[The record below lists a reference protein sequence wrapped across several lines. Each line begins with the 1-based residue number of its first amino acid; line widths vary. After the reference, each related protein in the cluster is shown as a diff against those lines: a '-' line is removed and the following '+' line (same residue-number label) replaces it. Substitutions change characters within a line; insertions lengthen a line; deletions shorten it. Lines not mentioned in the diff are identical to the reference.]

1 MKKQLITRIAS
12 DLNMEPYKEE
22 TESEFC
28 SRLIYTAIVCWI
40 RYFVIDKS
48 NNDVDLNI
56 KSKKYIMTRGKELLK
71 NYLDLFPECKDY
83 FLYKEKN
90 NENIRLDMNEAIKT
104 IRDRMLN
111 AGEIIEINPN
121 SYIGIPKYYQENIY
135 KNVEREYGL
144 NSEEFSSKHI
154 GITRIKNNN
163 YYVEEK
169 KNIDVI
175 NPIQFL
181 EWIIENS
188 KWEEFNTIEKL
199 KIFNPESKKIPS
211 KSWDLDKVNISKDNI
226 YLVKEEDSKRKWETQ
241 YFLLKK
247 ENGLRYAISIINS
260 TLVEWKEYRRLI
272 LALRKNRNNSAK
284 VQVKDADNYKILK
297 FFVGLPLKE
306 QILIE
311 TYCWPRNNIYNTREY
326 IVPIE
331 IWEYIKEILKKIYI
345 EIEEVL

>member
-1 MKKQLITRIAS
+1 M
-12 DLNMEPYKEE
+12 
-22 TESEFC
+22 
-28 SRLIYTAIVCWI
+28 
-40 RYFVIDKS
+40 
-48 NNDVDLNI
+48 
-56 KSKKYIMTRGKELLK
+56 
-71 NYLDLFPECKDY
+71 DY
-83 FLYKEKN
+83 RKFK
-90 NENIRLDMNEAIKT
+90 
-104 IRDRMLN
+104 
-111 AGEIIEINPN
+111 
-121 SYIGIPKYYQENIY
+121 
-135 KNVEREYGL
+135 V
-144 NSEEFSSKHI
+144 
-154 GITRIKNNN
+154 
-163 YYVEEK
+163 
-169 KNIDVI
+169 
-175 NPIQFL
+175 
-181 EWIIENS
+181 
-188 KWEEFNTIEKL
+188 EEFNTIEKL